1 MMATSHRIAFFDVDE
16 TLITTKS
23 MFGFLEHHLDTE
35 RYVQTTARLRELT
48 AAGAPREETN
58 REYYRAF
65 AGQRVADVAAS
76 GQRWFAAAGQGLFH
90 PPMVTEFQRCQAE
103 GVTTVLVSGSFA
115 ACLDPIATHLGAD
128 LVLCTV
134 LESRGEVYTGEIT
147 ATVIGEGKAGA
158 VRRVVTERG
167 ADPKHCLAF
176 GDHASDLAMLS
187 EVGTAVVVG
196 ADPVLL
202 AHAERHG
209 WRVLPAAVSLCAV
222 SR

>member
-1 MMATSHRIAFFDVDE
+1 MATSQRIAFFDVDE
-16 TLITTKS
+16 TLITCKS

-35 RYVQTTARLRELT
+35 CYEQTTARLRELT
-48 AAGAPREETN
+48 AAGAPRELTN

-65 AGQRVADVAAS
+65 AGDRVADVAAS
-76 GQRWFAAAGQGLFH
+76 GQRWFDAAGQGLFH
-90 PPMVTEFQRCQAE
+90 PPMVAEFRRCQAE
-103 GVTTVLVSGSFA
+103 GVTTVLVSGSLA

-147 ATVIGEGKAGA
+147 ATVIGEGKAAA
-158 VRRVVTERG
+158 VRLIMAERG
-167 ADPKHCLAF
+167 ADPTRCLAF
-176 GDHASDLAMLS
+176 GDHASDLPMLS

-202 AHAERHG
+202 AHAEHLG
-209 WRVLPAAVSLCAV
+209 WRVLPAAVSLAAV